1 MLNPSKRDDRL
12 FTTHQAAEYL
22 GLSPKTLETWRCRG
36 DRPQPRSIKL
46 GAKAIRYRQS
56 DLDAFILAG
65 LQGEGDE

>member
-1 MLNPSKRDDRL
+1 MKREDRL
-12 FTTHQAAEYL
+12 FTTSQAADYL
-22 GLSPKTLETWRCRG
+22 AVSRKTIETWRSRG
-36 DRPQPRSIKL
+36 DRPQPRFVKL